1 MVRKEGIMEAMK
13 AVMKESMVIMNM
25 TIMNMTITIM
35 ITVTNSTKSGESMVA
50 TRENTMVTKKVVI
63 MENMNMDTNMG
74 MNMGITMVVIM
85 VAILEEVATKVLYH
99 KKLKLL
105 KVKKRNLIRTLINLQ
120 KNGGW
125 LVITGVDGDMIIGD
139 HPMLITKVVAGNTT
153 IMACMD
159 TTVEGVAIEVM
170 FLTVANRLIQKL
182 LRDVVAVMEV
192 TIMLVIMVVT
202 ISTIMVRDLMNMII
216 TFKVLGHSVMIV
228 SVMIGEIGIIII
240 IILNTCSIWSM
251 NPGITE
257 EDMVDAVEDMDE
269 IVFHML
275 QQRTMVDLQ
284 AI

>member
-13 AVMKESMVIMNM
+13 VVMKESMVIMNM
-25 TIMNMTITIM
+25 TIMNMTIIIM

-63 MENMNMDTNMG
+63 MENMNMG
-74 MNMGITMVVIM
+74 MNMDIITVVIM
-85 VAILEEVATKVLYH
+85 VVEEVATKVLYH
-99 KKLKLL
+99 KKLKLQ

-153 IMACMD
+153 TMACMD

-275 QQRTMVDLQ
+275 QQRTMADLE